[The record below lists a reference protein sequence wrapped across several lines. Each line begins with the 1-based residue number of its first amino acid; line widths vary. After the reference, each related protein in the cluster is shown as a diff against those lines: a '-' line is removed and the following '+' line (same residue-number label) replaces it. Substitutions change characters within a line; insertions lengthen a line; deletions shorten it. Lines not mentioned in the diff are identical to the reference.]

1 MNHSPLQLNAQ
12 QRDAEQTIHAML
24 ARPEVA
30 ERLLLLGYAGTGKT
44 RTLATALGS
53 RSDVLYVTPSHKA
66 KNVLLDMMPSADVIT
81 VHRALGYKPHYARGV
96 QYFAPA
102 EGAQSMAEQIG
113 EHGKRIIVLDECSMV
128 GGGIFELLLR
138 ELGFIGESGAAT
150 IHDRRIRERELDGLG
165 GAEHVVSLVWGH
177 KTCPLDGSPVIGR
190 PRYDTKGAL
199 CYRVRGPRVPVKLI
213 VMGDPGQLP
222 PVVGS
227 VKVGSPLLQLDPELV
242 WCAREDHLVV
252 KDGWVN
258 STLSASPTLN
268 PKHYDHVHQLT
279 ELMRAGAEDL
289 RQHNLSAREGA
300 ETGRVHKLRGSSS
313 SVSRVVEEDLV
324 TEAIETYRAGGDCC
338 VLAFRNAVC
347 GQLNDSIRR
356 GLIGD
361 HVRRGALYAGEPCDL
376 HSPVQLPD
384 QGARL
389 DNGDLVYTQSVTQ
402 TTWREELLGETYQ
415 LACSAVVVK
424 RQRDGLAGATL
435 WLSPD
440 QARDRDYLASQLDER
455 IEQAEVSAL
464 SAADPVRRQQLV
476 DAALLMDELR
486 RRLRYELF
494 ADIRPAYCK
503 TVHKSQGG
511 TWATVY
517 YLQGDVASAPRSLAA
532 KLAYVAISRA
542 SQRLVVAG

>member
-1 MNHSPLQLNAQ
+1 MITLNAQ
-12 QRDAEQTIHAML
+12 QQAAADAITAML
-24 ARPEVA
+24 TTDRA

-96 QYFAPA
+96 QYFAQA
-102 EGAQSMAEQIG
+102 EGAQGMAEQIG
-113 EHGKRIIVLDECSMV
+113 EHKKRVIVLDECSMV

-138 ELGFIGESGAAT
+138 ELGFLGESGGAAT
-150 IHDRRIRERELDGLG
+150 ILHRRIREREMDALG
-165 GAEHVVSLVWGH
+165 GQDHVVSLVWGH
-177 KTCPLDGSPVIGR
+177 KTCPQDGAPVIGR
-190 PRYDTKGAL
+190 PRFDTHGAL
-199 CYRVRGPRVPVKLI
+199 VYRVRGPRVPIKLI
-213 VMGDPGQLP
+213 VMGDQGQLP

-258 STLSASPTLN
+258 STLAASPTLN
-268 PKHYDHVHQLT
+268 PKHYDHVYQLT

-289 RQHNLSAREGA
+289 RAHNLGAREGA
-300 ETGRVHKLRGSSS
+300 EQGRVYKLRGSSS
-313 SVSRVVEEDLV
+313 SVARVVLDDLV
-324 TEAIETYRAGGDCC
+324 TEAVEAYRAGADCT

-347 GQLNDSIRR
+347 GQLNDEIRR
-356 GLIGD
+356 QLVGP
-361 HVRRGALYAGEPCDL
+361 HAQRGALYPGEPCDL

-384 QGARL
+384 LGARL
-389 DNGDLVYTQSVTQ
+389 DNGDLVYTQSVTP
-402 TTWREELLGETYQ
+402 TTWREELLGEVYE
-415 LACSAVVVK
+415 LACSSVVVK
-424 RQRDGLAGATL
+424 RQRDGLVGATL
-435 WLSPD
+435 WLSQD
-440 QARDRDYLASQLDER
+440 QQRARDYLASQLDER
-455 IEQAEVSAL
+455 VEQAEVSAL
-464 SAADPVRRQQLV
+464 GCADPVRRQQLV

-517 YLQGDVASAPRSLAA
+517 YVQSDVATAPRSVAP
-532 KLAYVAISRA
+532 KLAYVAVSRA
-542 SQRLVVAG
+542 STRLVVAG